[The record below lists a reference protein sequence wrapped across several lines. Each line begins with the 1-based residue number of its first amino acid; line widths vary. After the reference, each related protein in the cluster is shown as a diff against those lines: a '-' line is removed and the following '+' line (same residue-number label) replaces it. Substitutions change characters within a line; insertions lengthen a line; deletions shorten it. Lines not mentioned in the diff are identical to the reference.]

1 MTKTAF
7 YRCTLIFVKGVQT
20 MYEIF
25 EQLLQKYG
33 YSVYKVSKDTGI
45 PQTTLYSWKKNN
57 SKLAGD
63 TAKILANYFGVSIDY
78 LMGEDE
84 EKENE
89 FEIKDSVEM
98 KAILLCRKVE
108 GVSPEEKEMLLKQFE
123 STIDLFLKAKG
134 IK

>member
-1 MTKTAF
+1 
-7 YRCTLIFVKGVQT
+7 

-33 YSVYKVSKDTGI
+33 YTVYKVSKDTGI

-78 LMGEDE
+78 LMGEDDKE
-84 EKENE
+84 LRENE
-89 FEIKDSVEM
+89 FEAKDSVER
-98 KAILLCRKVE
+98 KAILLCRKAE
-108 GVSPEEKEMLLKQFE
+108 GATQEEKELLLKQFE
-123 STIDLFLKAKG
+123 STIEIFLKAKG
-134 IK
+134 IR